1 MLTVRGVVVAF
12 SWLTVLPVPHRWTPS
27 DPDRA
32 TGRAVMAA
40 VPVVGMALG
49 ALVSA
54 LAWGLSHTDAPPALI
69 GILVVAAL
77 ALLTRGMHVDGLA
90 DTADGL
96 GCYGPP
102 ERVAE
107 VMRSGSVGPFG
118 VVTLIVVIAA
128 EIVGFAT
135 LTAEGRWWELAF
147 AITLGRVAAVI
158 ATRRSLPPA
167 HENGFGSMV
176 AGTQR
181 VSVAL
186 WSIIAVG
193 AGVILGGCTTE
204 ASGFSM
210 SGFSLSGFS
219 MTGATQLGVITLV
232 ALAVT
237 WVFSAHCARRMGG
250 ITGDVLGAV
259 IEIGTAVTLVGI
271 LL

>member
-1 MLTVRGVVVAF
+1 MLTARGVVVAF

-40 VPVVGMALG
+40 VPVVGVALG
-49 ALVSA
+49 ALVTA

-69 GILVVAAL
+69 GILVAAAL

-118 VVTLIVVIAA
+118 VVTLIVVIAT
-128 EIVGFAT
+128 EIIGYAT
-135 LTAEGRWWELAF
+135 LTTERRWWELAF

-167 HENGFGSMV
+167 HANGFGSMV
-176 AGTQR
+176 AGTGR
-181 VSVAL
+181 LSVAM
-186 WSIIAVG
+186 WSIIALG
-193 AGVILGGCTTE
+193 AAVVIGGLATE
-204 ASGFSM
+204 SAGFSAA
-210 SGFSLSGFS
+210 S
-219 MTGATQLGVITLV
+219 ATRLGVTTLV

-259 IEIGTAVTLVGI
+259 IEIGTAITLLGM